1 MIRRPPRSTRTDTLF
16 PYTTLFRSPA
26 ARLAGDEPGA
36 RKKLT
41 ERIVGRMSAA
51 HRAAALAVHHIVGED
66 DLLIGRLADGAL
78 GAPTI
83 LRCHIEAVHGLL
95 GACRH
100 RHQATRRD
108 AGRAQP
114 PPSRHSVLTHRQA
127 PLWVTA

>member
-66 DLLIGRLADGAL
+66 DLLIGRLAEGAQ
-78 GAPTI
+78 GAPQI
-83 LRCHIEAVHGLL
+83 LRWNIQAVDVVL
-95 GACRH
+95 GVRSEERREGKGCGSTCR
-100 RHQATRRD
+100 
-108 AGRAQP
+108 
-114 PPSRHSVLTHRQA
+114 SRGSSYYEKKQ
-127 PLWVTA
+127 